1 MRKLRAW
8 ARALR
13 ASLYLPLVR
22 THVSMSPPAPKVSI
36 ATTTTTAGT
45 LCHAAQTHIY
55 VMRMCEWV
63 RVLHMRMPPPSD
75 SAPLSLPPSFTPS
88 LLLAVSYVLHAHV
101 YIYMCVCV
109 IRTFRAAFWHLKFS
123 RSYSGAGAFS
133 SPSRPCAKFPLRD

>member
-1 MRKLRAW
+1 
-8 ARALR
+8 
-13 ASLYLPLVR
+13 
-22 THVSMSPPAPKVSI
+22 MSPPAPKVSI

-55 VMRMCEWV
+55 FMRMCKWV
-63 RVLHMRMPPPSD
+63 RVLHMRMPLPPD
-75 SAPLSLPPSFTPS
+75 SAPLSVHHLLS

-101 YIYMCVCV
+101 YVFVCV